1 MKIKKFLK
9 YSITFLIS
17 FTLAFKLVFM
27 ISPNFE
33 PIEIAELQSDNKFSR
48 ICRFGN
54 NDLFDLNEKPLREII
69 FSKNS
74 FCNTYWINNSMRGFY
89 AHHYLALSNANLQN
103 KNLFN
108 NIVHIFNHQYGAIT
122 QIIPLTLIILNNN
135 LNVQIFSALSFAIGS
150 FLNLFVINYG
160 KKKNILSEDQYLFTS
175 IIFLLSVLITNVGQF
190 LVSPGFSSLRIFP
203 IMILLLLFLGIEGG
217 KIQFNKLSNY
227 VLCLITFIFL
237 SPQFEI
243 LIFSGL
249 GSSLLISN
257 YLSKNANEPLKN
269 NLLVRTSKLKKVLCI
284 ASISIFLKL
293 FGLFLTGDISQIFLS
308 SSADTTLH
316 KKAFLIY
323 SILYAGLWIL
333 FGFHSR
339 STRFNKENIENKLNF
354 SSPLLT
360 IPILLFLYPAKFWGS
375 QNHFTIYL
383 VANSIGFGIL
393 VMNIIKFNI
402 SNYFEYIDKYQHPIN
417 RYLNKIYF
425 KITTIKKESFF
436 LKEKNLSNIIRY
448 LFIIFSYFSLSIGS
462 LAVRSYSKI
471 IKNEYLYVRGLKVNK
486 FTKSASDIKSF
497 CSAKELEISPFSI
510 NSCSVSDFDLLSHKV
525 KLSNKNN
532 LSEKNKKIFYLSDND
547 FLLRKNDL
555 YNFVP
560 AGYLSP
566 LLGKNEINNN
576 PQIKLAFEKSFNRM
590 AKFYNEKKL
599 EISNEFKENNDNF
612 LENNIYQLMNDLFS
626 DSYPSASKIDLK
638 NKSIVID
645 NNLQDEIS
653 QLYIFAYGT
662 WIEYGKN
669 LDSQIVQEVSSKIY
683 KYLWRLYLIKNRVDP
698 SYSLE
703 NNIKFND
710 IKF

>member
-9 YSITFLIS
+9 YSINFLIS
-17 FTLAFKLVFM
+17 FALAFKLVFM

-33 PIEIAELQSDNKFSR
+33 PIEIAELQSDNKFSH
-48 ICRFGN
+48 ICRFVN

-74 FCNTYWINNSMRGFY
+74 ICNTYWINNSMRGFY
-89 AHHYLALSNANLQN
+89 AHHYLALSDSKLQD
-103 KNLFN
+103 KNLLD

-160 KKKNILSEDQYLFTS
+160 KKKNIFSEDQYLFTS
-175 IIFLLSVLITNVGQF
+175 IIFLLSILITNVGQF
-190 LVSPGFSSLRIFP
+190 LVSPGFSSLRVFP

-227 VLCLITFIFL
+227 VFCLITFIFL

-257 YLSKNANEPLKN
+257 FLSKNSNETFKNILLK
-269 NLLVRTSKLKKVLCI
+269 RTIKLKKVLYI

-339 STRFNKENIENKLNF
+339 STKFNKENIENKLNF

-360 IPILLFLYPAKFWGS
+360 IPILLFLYPTKFWGS

-393 VMNIIKFNI
+393 VMNIIKINI
-402 SNYFEYIDKYQHPIN
+402 SNYFESFDKYHHLIN

-425 KITTIKKESFF
+425 KITTIKKDSF
-436 LKEKNLSNIIRY
+436 LKVKYLSNIIRY
-448 LFIIFSYFSLSIGS
+448 LFIIFSYFFLFIGS
-462 LAVRSYSKI
+462 LALRNYAKI
-471 IKNEYLYVRGLKVNK
+471 IKNEVLYVRGLKVNK
-486 FTKSASDIKSF
+486 FTKSASEIKSY

-510 NSCSVSDFDLLSHKV
+510 NSCSVSNFDLLSHKV

-566 LLGKNEINNN
+566 MLGKNEINNN
-576 PQIKLAFEKSFNRM
+576 PKIKLAFEKSFNRI
-590 AKFYNEKKL
+590 AKFYSEKKL

-626 DSYPSASKIDLK
+626 YSYLSASKINLK

-683 KYLWRLYLIKNRVDP
+683 KYLWRLYLIKNRIEP